1 MVIPNQQE
9 SGDDG
14 YMSKKSC
21 VIYDSWADMI
31 LHLPPEMAG
40 EFAQGILKYAIY
52 GEDIDTSNPAI
63 TAMLV
68 PVKKK
73 LDEDAEAWEEVKKA
87 RSEAGKKGMA
97 KRWDNSV
104 TGDNEVITNDNTV
117 ITNDNKAITND
128 NKDITNI
135 TVSVSESVYVSDK
148 EKEKDILSDQVDEIV
163 GYLNEKLGTNYKSS
177 TKSTRQQIKARLD
190 EGHTVEDFKTV
201 IDKKVKAWKDDPK
214 MSQYLRPETLFRPG
228 HFESY
233 LNEIEVNRASPPVQ
247 KKSTEEIPR
256 AVYEKIHNFHE
267 RKYDFAALEAEALGK

>member
-1 MVIPNQQE
+1 
-9 SGDDG
+9 
-14 YMSKKSC
+14 MSKKSC

-87 RSEAGKKGMA
+87 RSDAAK
-97 KRWDNSV
+97 KRWSECKPMQTDA
-104 TGDNEVITNDNTV
+104 NECKCMQTDANGCKSMQMDAVS
-117 ITNDNKAITND
+117 
-128 NKDITNI
+128 
-135 TVSVSESVYVSDK
+135 VSVSESVYVSDK